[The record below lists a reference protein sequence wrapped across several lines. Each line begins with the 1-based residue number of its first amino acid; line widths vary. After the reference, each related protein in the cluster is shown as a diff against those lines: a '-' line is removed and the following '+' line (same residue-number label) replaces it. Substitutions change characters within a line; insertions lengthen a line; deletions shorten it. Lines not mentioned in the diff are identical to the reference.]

1 MLAIYKKE
9 MQGYFSSMIAYL
21 FMASFIAI
29 IGIYFTAYCVS
40 SGYTDFA
47 GVVLPST
54 SIWFAVLIPI
64 LTMRLWAEEK
74 KSKTD
79 QLLLTSPVSITKIV
93 IGKYLAVL
101 TLFFLT
107 LCIVMIFPVILQFYG
122 DVTWTTIFTGMLGYF
137 LMGAALIAIGFF
149 ISSITENQIVAAV
162 ISVVVIVLFYLLG
175 NLTSGFPG
183 RARYSIILAA
193 IGVVAIMVI
202 FYYSTKTIVPS
213 IISGLVGAGVIA
225 LTYCLKPTIFDNGL
239 SKFVDWFSVI
249 DRFYEFVQG
258 ILNVSAIVYF
268 ISFIGVFLLLTIRSI
283 EKTRWN

>member
-40 SGYTDFA
+40 GGYTDFA

-79 QLLLTSPVSITKIV
+79 QLLLTSPISITKIV
-93 IGKYLAVL
+93 VGKYLAVL
-101 TLFFLT
+101 TLFFIT
-107 LCIVMIFPVILQFYG
+107 LCMVMIFPFILHFYG
-122 DVTWTTIFTGMLGYF
+122 DVTWMTVFTGMLGYF

-162 ISVVVIVLFYLLG
+162 ISVVTIVLLYLLG
-175 NLTSGFPG
+175 NLSSSLPG

-193 IGVVAIMVI
+193 IAVVAVMII
-202 FYYSTKTIVPS
+202 FYCTTKTIVPS
-213 IISGLVGAGVIA
+213 IISGLIGAGAIA
-225 LTYCLKPTIFDNGL
+225 LTYYLKPTVFDNGL
-239 SKFVDWFSVI
+239 SKVLDWFSVI
-249 DRFYEFVQG
+249 DRFYDFVQG

-268 ISFIGVFLLLTIRSI
+268 ISFIGVFLLLTIHSI

>member
-29 IGIYFTAYCVS
+29 IGIYFTAYCVGY
-40 SGYTDFA
+40 GYTDFA
-47 GVVLPST
+47 GTVLPST
-54 SIWFAVLIPI
+54 TIWFAVLIPI

-79 QLLLTSPVSITKIV
+79 QLLLTSPISITKIV

-107 LCIVMIFPVILQFYG
+107 LCMIMIFPFILHFYG
-122 DVTWTTIFTGMLGYF
+122 DVTWATIATGMFGYF

-149 ISSITENQIVAAV
+149 ISSVTENQIVAAV
-162 ISVVVIVLFYLLG
+162 VSVVVIVLLYLIG
-175 NLTSGFPG
+175 NLSSSFPG

-193 IGVVAIMVI
+193 IGVVAIMII
-202 FYYSTKTIVPS
+202 FYFATKTVVPS
-213 IISGLVGAGVIA
+213 IVSGFLGAGAIA
-225 LTYCLKPTIFDNGL
+225 LAYYIKPDIFDNGL
-239 SKFVDWFSVI
+239 SKFVGWISVI
-249 DRFYEFVQG
+249 DRFYNFVQG
-258 ILNVSAIVYF
+258 ILDVSAIVYF
-268 ISFIGVFLLLTIRSI
+268 ISFIGVFLLLTIHSI